1 MNKPIRIPINELG
14 HSQKEADTK
23 YYKAKT
29 FIEAAFQGTSR
40 NKKRQLIHENTCIFL
55 QPLN

>member
-1 MNKPIRIPINELG
+1 MNEPIRVPINELG
-14 HSQKEADTK
+14 HSQKGAETPNIIK
-23 YYKAKT
+23 QI

-55 QPLN
+55 RPLN